1 MKKLRCP
8 KCNTALPDDSVFCQ
22 YCGAHIEADTQNCLS
37 ESVSIDVATP
47 PDLSSQKCSRRRIQ
61 NLKVP
66 KFLFPLL
73 SVIFFVSTIAA
84 LIWGIQ
90 TTSALET
97 QLAQKSEKVDQ
108 LQETTSMYHTLKDA
122 LTSGTYGYAS
132 NNFRVD
138 EGIVVLDKNGPCKF
152 ITLTANFGADVTIST
167 DRAGSGADISF
178 TEDKWYG
185 STTSLRVERKTN
197 ESCARTLVTK
207 VTFSNSVNKQTF
219 CVLVVTP

>member
-47 PDLSSQKCSRRRIQ
+47 PDLGSQKCSRRRIQ

-97 QLAQKSEKVDQ
+97 QLAQKSAKVDQ
-108 LQETTSMYHTLKDA
+108 LQEATSMYHTLKDA

-138 EGIVVLDKNGPCKF
+138 EGIVVLDKNDPCKF

>member
-1 MKKLRCP
+1 M
-8 KCNTALPDDSVFCQ
+8 PDDSVFCQ

-97 QLAQKSEKVDQ
+97 QLAQKSAKVDQ

-138 EGIVVLDKNGPCKF
+138 EGIVVLDKNDPCKF
-152 ITLTANFGADVTIST
+152 ITLTANFGTYVTIST

-178 TEDKWYG
+178 TEDEWYG

-207 VTFSNSVNKQTF
+207 VTFSNNVNKQTF

>member
-97 QLAQKSEKVDQ
+97 QLEQKSAKVDQ
-108 LQETTSMYHTLKDA
+108 LQEATSMYHTLKDA

>member
-1 MKKLRCP
+1 MRCP

-97 QLAQKSEKVDQ
+97 QLAQKSAKVGQ

-138 EGIVVLDKNGPCKF
+138 EGIVVLDKNDPCKF

-178 TEDKWYG
+178 TEDEWYG

>member
-1 MKKLRCP
+1 MRCP
-8 KCNTALPDDSVFCQ
+8 KCNTALPDDSTFCQ
-22 YCGAHIEADTQNCLS
+22 YCGAMLDADAQTACPDAGQR
-37 ESVSIDVATP
+37 ETMTTP
-47 PDLSSQKCSRRRIQ
+47 EIGLRRRASR
-61 NLKVP
+61 KRERGRKAP
-66 KFLFPLL
+66 RFLFPVLTI
-73 SVIFFVSTIAA
+73 VFCISTVAS
-84 LIWGIQ
+84 LVWGIQ

-97 QLAQKSEKVDQ
+97 QLAQKSAKVDQ
-108 LQETTSMYHTLKDA
+108 LQEATSMYHALKDA
-122 LTSGTYGYAS
+122 LTSDTYGYAS

-138 EGIVVLDKNGPCKF
+138 EGIVVLDKNDPCKF

-167 DRAGSGADISF
+167 DRTGSGADISF
-178 TEDKWYG
+178 TEDEWYG

>member
-1 MKKLRCP
+1 M
-8 KCNTALPDDSVFCQ
+8 PDDSVFCQ

-66 KFLFPLL
+66 KSLFPLL

-97 QLAQKSEKVDQ
+97 QLAQKSAKVDQ
-108 LQETTSMYHTLKDA
+108 LQEATSMYHTLKDA

-138 EGIVVLDKNGPCKF
+138 EGIVVLDKNDPCKF

>member
-90 TTSALET
+90 TTSALEM
-97 QLAQKSEKVDQ
+97 QLAQKSAKVDQ
-108 LQETTSMYHTLKDA
+108 LQEATSMYHTLKDA

-138 EGIVVLDKNGPCKF
+138 EGIVVLDKNDPCKF

>member
-37 ESVSIDVATP
+37 ESVSIGVATP

-84 LIWGIQ
+84 LIWSIQ
-90 TTSALET
+90 TTSDLEA
-97 QLAQKSEKVDQ
+97 QLQQKETKVDQ
-108 LQETTSMYHTLKDA
+108 MQTTVNMYHKLAGA
-122 LTSGTYGYAS
+122 LSDSSYGYAS
-132 NNFRVD
+132 DNFKVSD
-138 EGIVVLDKNGPCKF
+138 GIVVLSSGTQSKL
-152 ITLTANFGADVTIST
+152 ITLTTNFGTDASISSSQT
-167 DRAGSGADISF
+167 GYGANITF
-178 TEDKWYG
+178 TEDTWHG
-185 STTSLRVERKTN
+185 TTQLLVERNVSSPSEAAITTIYTFTN
-197 ESCARTLVTK
+197 SL
-207 VTFSNSVNKQTF
+207 NKQTF
-219 CVLVVTP
+219 RVLVITL

>member
-73 SVIFFVSTIAA
+73 SVIFFVSTITA

-108 LQETTSMYHTLKDA
+108 LQEATSMYHTLKDA

-138 EGIVVLDKNGPCKF
+138 EGIVVLDKNNPCKF

-178 TEDKWYG
+178 TEDEWYG

>member
-1 MKKLRCP
+1 MRCP

-97 QLAQKSEKVDQ
+97 QLAQKSAKVDQ

-138 EGIVVLDKNGPCKF
+138 EGIVVLDKNDPCKF

-178 TEDKWYG
+178 TEDEWYG

>member
-1 MKKLRCP
+1 MRCP
-8 KCNTALPDDSVFCQ
+8 KCNTALPDDSTFCQ
-22 YCGAHIEADTQNCLS
+22 YCGAMLDADVQTACPDAGQR
-37 ESVSIDVATP
+37 ETMTTP
-47 PDLSSQKCSRRRIQ
+47 EIGLRRRASR
-61 NLKVP
+61 KRERRRKAP
-66 KFLFPLL
+66 RFLFPVLTI
-73 SVIFFVSTIAA
+73 VFCISTVAS
-84 LIWGIQ
+84 LVWGIQ

-97 QLAQKSEKVDQ
+97 QLAQKSAKVDQ
-108 LQETTSMYHTLKDA
+108 LQEATSMYHTLKDA

-138 EGIVVLDKNGPCKF
+138 EGIVVLDKNDPCKF

>member
-47 PDLSSQKCSRRRIQ
+47 PDLSSQKCSHRRIQ

-97 QLAQKSEKVDQ
+97 QLAQKSAKVDQ
-108 LQETTSMYHTLKDA
+108 LQEATSMYHTLKDA

-132 NNFRVD
+132 NNFMVD
-138 EGIVVLDKNGPCKF
+138 EGIVVLDKNDPCKF

>member
-1 MKKLRCP
+1 M
-8 KCNTALPDDSVFCQ
+8 PDDSVFCQ

-73 SVIFFVSTIAA
+73 SVIFFVSSIAA

-97 QLAQKSEKVDQ
+97 QLAQKSAKVDQ
-108 LQETTSMYHTLKDA
+108 LQEATSMYHTLKDA
-122 LTSGTYGYAS
+122 LTSGAYGYAS

-138 EGIVVLDKNGPCKF
+138 EGIVVLDKNDPCKF

-167 DRAGSGADISF
+167 DRTGSGADISF
-178 TEDKWYG
+178 TEDEWYG

>member
-1 MKKLRCP
+1 MRCP

-73 SVIFFVSTIAA
+73 SVIFFVSTITA

-108 LQETTSMYHTLKDA
+108 LQEATSMYHTLKDA

-138 EGIVVLDKNGPCKF
+138 EGIVVLDKNNPCKF

-178 TEDKWYG
+178 TEDEWYG